1 MSEDRRPPSRLGRL
15 LDRLTFASFVGES
28 RAETWRE
35 NVLELGLRVCAVL
48 GAVVYVPSVAVAIQ
62 SEKWVVAAVDTVAIV
77 AAVALH
83 RARSSGYG
91 LRAVTFSLVLYAL
104 GVALL
109 IEVGPVSQIY
119 LFGFSLIATLLLGV
133 RVGLLAAAL
142 NAASLLSIGLAGHMA
157 PAMAVAWHP
166 TGPTAW
172 VVITMNFVL
181 VNFLLVVAVGVVL
194 ATLERIARQE
204 REARDQ
210 LERERAELVSANAA
224 LDRQVRERQRL
235 EDQLVQARKMEAV
248 GQLAGGVAH
257 DFNNLLTV
265 INGYSELLLDTLP
278 VADGSRAMLV
288 QVRDAGERAANLT
301 RQLLA
306 FGRRQVLAPQVLD
319 PNAAVAN
326 IGALLTRLIGED
338 VRIATVL
345 RPGVDRIRVD
355 PGQFEQVVLNLAVNA
370 RDAMPTGGCL
380 TIETVN
386 LDLTHGEAPANW
398 EVPPGAYVGLLVSDT
413 GCGMTAEVRDRIFE
427 PFFTTKEPGKGT
439 GLGLSTVFGI
449 VKQSDGCIDVYSEVG
464 VGTRFKVLF
473 PAVAD
478 AVRPAPPDAA
488 PVRRGAEMVLL
499 VEDEA
504 GVRGLAQR
512 ALESQG
518 YRVLAAANGAD
529 ALRLFAEGGNGIELV
544 VTDVVMPEVSGREL
558 VEQIRRT
565 GAAVKVLYMS
575 GYTDDAVVRHGIIDG
590 VDAFL
595 QKPFSPLALVRKVR
609 EVLDT
614 RPG

>member
-1 MSEDRRPPSRLGRL
+1 MSEDSRPPNRLGRL
-15 LDRLTFASFVGES
+15 LDRLSFASPVGES

-35 NVLELGLRVCAVL
+35 NVLELGLRVCVVL
-48 GAVVYVPSVAVAIQ
+48 GAVVYVPSVAVAVQ
-62 SEKWVVAAVDTVAIV
+62 SEKWVVTVVDTVALA

-83 RARSSGYG
+83 RARSAGYRF
-91 LRAVTFSLVLYAL
+91 RAVTFSLVLYAL

-109 IEVGPVSQIY
+109 VEVGPVSQIY
-119 LFGFSLIATLLLGV
+119 LFGFSVIATLLLGA
-133 RVGLLAAAL
+133 RVGVLAVAL
-142 NAASLLSIGLAGHMA
+142 NAASLLIVGLAGHGA
-157 PAMAVAWHP
+157 TEMAVSWHP

-194 ATLERIARQE
+194 ATLERIARHE

-210 LERERAELVSANAA
+210 LERERAELVAANAA
-224 LDRQVRERQRL
+224 LDHQMRERQSL

-265 INGYSELLLDTLP
+265 INGYSELLLHALP
-278 VADGSRAMLV
+278 EADDSRAMV
-288 QVRDAGERAANLT
+288 AQVRDAGERAAKLT

-319 PNAAVAN
+319 PNAAVAS
-326 IGALLTRLIGED
+326 IGALLARLIGED

-386 LDLTHGEAPANW
+386 LDLTPGEAPANW
-398 EVPPGAYVGLLVSDT
+398 EAPPGAYVGLLVSDT
-413 GCGMTAEVRDRIFE
+413 GCGMTAEVRSRIFE

-464 VGTRFKVLF
+464 VGTCFKILF

-478 AVRPAPPDAA
+478 PARPPAPDAP
-488 PVRRGAEMVLL
+488 PVRRGAETVLL
-499 VEDEA
+499 VEDEP
-504 GVRGLAQR
+504 GVRGLARR
-512 ALESQG
+512 ALESHG

-529 ALRLFAEGGNGIELV
+529 ALRLFAAGGGIELV
-544 VTDVVMPEVSGREL
+544 VTDVVMPGVSGREL

-595 QKPFSPLALVRKVR
+595 QKPFSPMALVRKVR
-609 EVLDT
+609 EVLDA